1 YDSTSSWIPR
11 QETARGSR
19 NFFPALLAKRFA
31 PLALGSRCMGRNGR
45 PNTRHFFRRRRS
57 SESHASLSE
66 PEVQTESR
74 NKEIR
79 SRRTFYTG
87 EQAMDNMAI
96 PYSAA
101 ALPLSIH
108 AVETE
113 ERLSRRLYFVCKRGM
128 DVILAAL
135 LLALLLPLMLLV

>member
-1 YDSTSSWIPR
+1 MPSFCKQRKMQCESGSILPLPTIKFLFQPSPGYDSTSSWIPR

-31 PLALGSRCMGRNGR
+31 PLALGSRCVGRNGR

-108 AVETE
+108 AVET
-113 ERLSRRLYFVCKRGM
+113 
-128 DVILAAL
+128 
-135 LLALLLPLMLLV
+135 